1 LRPALGEHGGIVF
14 VPAGALASVP
24 WNMLP
29 DFRGRPVSVSPS
41 ASSWLAASRLAGAD
55 ERPPPARPPFLV
67 AGPDLAHAAVEVAQI
82 ASIYPGCRP
91 LTAELA
97 TVGSTLHGL
106 DGAVLAH
113 VAAHGYHDREN
124 FLFSR
129 LELADGPLMAYD
141 IEQLATAPRQVVLS
155 ACDVGQALVR
165 PGEEILG
172 FTAALLYIGT
182 ATVISSVARVADEA
196 AVRVMT
202 AYHRAL
208 AAGARPAVALARA
221 GLTEP
226 YSPFVCFGCG

>member
-1 LRPALGEHGGIVF
+1 
-14 VPAGALASVP
+14 
-24 WNMLP
+24 MLP
-29 DFRGRPVSVSPS
+29 DFRGRPVTVSPS
-41 ASSWLAASRLAGAD
+41 ASSWLAAWRRAGAD
-55 ERPPPARPPFLV
+55 ERLLPARPPFLV

-82 ASIYPGCRP
+82 AGIYPGCRP
-91 LTAELA
+91 LTADLA

-106 DGAVLAH
+106 DGAALAH

-141 IEQLATAPRQVVLS
+141 IQQLAAAPRQVVLS
-155 ACDVGQALVR
+155 ACDVGRAVVR

-172 FTAALLYIGT
+172 FTAALLHIGT
-182 ATVISSVARVADEA
+182 VTVISSVARVPDAA
-196 AVRVMT
+196 AVGLMT

-208 AAGARPAVALARA
+208 AAGAMPAVALAKA
-221 GLTEP
+221 ALTEP